1 MRVILFFTILMTIM
15 TAAFLFRVKHEVI
28 GIECRVSQL
37 TSNISS
43 VQREMNTLRNEL
55 AHLIQPA
62 RMVAV
67 VGESTPIS
75 TLKRSQLV
83 SSQQPSQT

>member
-28 GIECRVSQL
+28 GIERRVSQL

-43 VQREMNTLRNEL
+43 VQRNFD
-55 AHLIQPA
+55 
-62 RMVAV
+62 
-67 VGESTPIS
+67 
-75 TLKRSQLV
+75 KR
-83 SSQQPSQT
+83 

>member
-1 MRVILFFTILMTIM
+1 MRVVLFFTILMTM
-15 TAAFLFRVKHEVI
+15 LTAAFLFRVKHEVI
-28 GIECRVSQL
+28 SIERRVTQL

-62 RMVAV
+62 RMAAV
-67 VGESTPIS
+67 MGEGTPMS

-83 SSQQPSQT
+83 SVQQPKPT